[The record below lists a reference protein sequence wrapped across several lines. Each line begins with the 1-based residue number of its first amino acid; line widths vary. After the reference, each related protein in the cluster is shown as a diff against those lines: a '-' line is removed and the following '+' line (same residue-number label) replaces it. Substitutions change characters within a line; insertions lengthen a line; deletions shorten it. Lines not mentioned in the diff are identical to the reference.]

1 MLKKNIRYF
10 VNNFHYIF
18 LFIGIGFII
27 LKLIEDNL
35 FTYEKIQI
43 DNIFSYLLGIFII
56 FLFFLINIV
65 HKSLKQSFNISL
77 LICIFIIFIFEAILL
92 IKFTYVDKLTHET
105 VGDYLF
111 KNNNIQDTY
120 PSISP
125 IMYAKKYLL
134 NEGLSL
140 GGVPNAKT
148 IVCNEN
154 GYFLEFISDQYGLN
168 NDKKKW
174 EQNNDYIIVGDSF
187 AFGSCVKPQFSM
199 SSIFENYFN
208 KKNVNIAYRSN
219 GPLIELISL
228 KYFVDRV
235 SAKKILWFFYE
246 GNDFNDLIEE
256 LSIQKLKNLYI
267 NYDETKIYSNEV
279 NTNLINLYADSF
291 KNYILNREK
300 KNYFDTIKKF
310 FSIRMIRNY
319 LNYNINHSNFSN
331 KSYNND
337 FLLNSNAQ
345 VELNKIFKEV
355 KAISNSNKIDLYF
368 VYIPAIENLLDKKN
382 KIYLEEKKIL
392 FSILNNLNINIID
405 TSEILYLEENPKI
418 LLSKY
423 QIPGHFNPYGFR
435 LLVSF
440 IEERIPSQ

>member
-18 LFIGIGFII
+18 LFIGIGFIV

-56 FLFFLINIV
+56 FLFFIINIF

-92 IKFTYVDKLTHET
+92 IKFTYIDKLTHET

-187 AFGSCVKPQFSM
+187 AFGSCVKPQFSI

-256 LSIQKLKNLYI
+256 LSIQKLKNLYV

-279 NTNLINLYADSF
+279 NTNLINLYEDSF
-291 KNYILNREK
+291 KNYILNLEK

-368 VYIPAIENLLDKKN
+368 VYIPAMENLLDKKN

-405 TSEILYLEENPKI
+405 TSEILYLEENPKK

-440 IEERIPSQ
+440 IEERMPSQ